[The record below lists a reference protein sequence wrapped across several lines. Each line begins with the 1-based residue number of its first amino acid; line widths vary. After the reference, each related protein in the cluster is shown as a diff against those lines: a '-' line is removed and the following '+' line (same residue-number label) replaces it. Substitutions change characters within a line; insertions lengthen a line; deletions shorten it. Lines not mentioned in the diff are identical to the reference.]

1 MWVNFIFLMVGTY
14 PYVKSTV
21 HLLKLAAI
29 FNLVT
34 KVSFFSID
42 SPKFQ
47 FLSIQALLI
56 FFSQNAL
63 NSDSQDLVRFPR
75 KLASFFFFFFFFQ
88 IPASLNLSE
97 KIFLAGSM
105 ASEKRVRRI
114 SPDSS
119 EFAGFRPLFQISPDS
134 DMISPKLL
142 LSHFGEKKNHC

>member
-21 HLLKLAAI
+21 HLLKLVAI

-56 FFSQNAL
+56 FFPQNAI

-75 KLASFFFFFFFFQ
+75 KLASFFFFFFQ

-114 SPDSS
+114 SPDSN
-119 EFAGFRPLFQISPDS
+119 EFAGFRPLFKISPDS
-134 DMISPKLL
+134 DKILPKLL
-142 LSHFGEKKNHC
+142 LRHFGEKKNHC